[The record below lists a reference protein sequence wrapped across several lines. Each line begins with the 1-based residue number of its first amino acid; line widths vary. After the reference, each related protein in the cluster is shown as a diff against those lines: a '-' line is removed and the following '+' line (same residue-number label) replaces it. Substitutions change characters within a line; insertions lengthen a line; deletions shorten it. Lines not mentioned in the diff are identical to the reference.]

1 MRNVIEYMVSL
12 EKKYRTTVMSELRE
26 LLGSN
31 SNAASANMKQAN
43 V

>member
-12 EKKYRTTVMSELRE
+12 EKKYRSTIMPELKE
-26 LLGSN
+26 LLCFN
-31 SNAASANMKQAN
+31 SNVSNTTNKQTN